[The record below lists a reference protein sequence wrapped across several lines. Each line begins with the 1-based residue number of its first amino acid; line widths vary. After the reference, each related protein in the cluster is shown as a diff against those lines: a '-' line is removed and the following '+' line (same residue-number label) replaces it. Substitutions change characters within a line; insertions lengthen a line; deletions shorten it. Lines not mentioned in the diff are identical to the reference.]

1 METLGGVR
9 WREPDEHELTG
20 HAYLMASAWLVFPL
34 RAPAGLPP
42 APSGPDDCVEAAARE
57 AVVTLV
63 RAMNAVVVPV
73 IETLERS

>member
-34 RAPAGLPP
+34 RAPAGCPCAVRP
-42 APSGPDDCVEAAARE
+42 RRRRGGSRPE
-57 AVVTLV
+57 AVATLDG
-63 RAMNAVVVPV
+63 
-73 IETLERS
+73 